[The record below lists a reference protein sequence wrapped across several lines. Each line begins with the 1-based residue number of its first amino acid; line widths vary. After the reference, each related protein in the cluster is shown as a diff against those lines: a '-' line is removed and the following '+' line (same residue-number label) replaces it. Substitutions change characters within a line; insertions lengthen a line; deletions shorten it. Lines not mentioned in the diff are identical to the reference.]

1 MSTVA
6 DRTRAAM
13 DAVTSQVDSA
23 PPLPLPPPLA
33 WAPPGSRRRW
43 RALGPRR
50 RWGAWLA
57 PLAAAAAVI
66 AFAVSL
72 VAVRGT
78 PGGYTLVPAISR
90 AGAAVS
96 FPDYYLTFNQ
106 PVSDETIPV
115 GLELRSTLTGKTL
128 STLQPPR
135 GLSFAGITGAADD
148 RTFVAAAHRD
158 PYGAFNSG
166 GRSRTWYLVRVTG
179 TGSRVSL
186 RMTKLPVP
194 ATPVGTEILAIALSP
209 DGTKLAVGTAPW
221 TDNAAN
227 AKQAL
232 RVYSVATG
240 AVLRTWT
247 TPPGPANW
255 AIMSGGGGGADPNTG
270 VAWAGNHA
278 LAFGGTQKGYGP
290 AYTIRVLDISRPDG
304 DLLGSSRPATS
315 VPTAFGGSGQKTP
328 FGCDPSWRVNVLITG
343 DGTSFVCGGYGVS
356 SAHLPTTL
364 CVPGTAWNTVAFA
377 GFSLATGERT
387 YLSGYRTT
395 CQGLAVVA
403 YAVWVN
409 ATGSKVIGW
418 MHVANSIPGKFGVFS
433 NGSFRPLPIPVP
445 GNWYQWDDGSLLY
458 QVAW

>member
-6 DRTRAAM
+6 ERTRAAM

-33 WAPPGSRRRW
+33 WAPRASRRRW
-43 RALGPRR
+43 RALAPRR

-57 PLAAAAAVI
+57 PLGAAAAVI
-66 AFAVSL
+66 ALAVSL
-72 VAVRGT
+72 AAVRGT
-78 PGGYTLVPAISR
+78 PGGYKLVPAVSP

-96 FPDYYLTFNQ
+96 FPDYYLTFSQ

-148 RTFVAAAHRD
+148 RTFVADAHRD

-179 TGSRVSL
+179 AGSHARL
-186 RMTKLPVP
+186 TMTKLPVP

-221 TDNAAN
+221 TTDTTN

-232 RVYSVATG
+232 TVYSVATG

-247 TPPGPANW
+247 TPPGVANW
-255 AIMSGGGGGADPNTG
+255 AIMSGGEGGADPNTG
-270 VAWAGNHA
+270 VAWVGNYA
-278 LAFGGTQKGYGP
+278 LAFGAQTGHGP
-290 AYTIRVLDISRPDG
+290 VYTIRVLDISSPDG
-304 DLLGSSRPATS
+304 DLLSSSRPTTL
-315 VPTAFGGSGQKTP
+315 VPTAFGGSDRKTP
-328 FGCDPSWRVNVLITG
+328 FGCDPSWRVNVLVTG
-343 DGTSFVCGGYGVS
+343 DGTSFVCGGYGTS
-356 SAHLPTTL
+356 GAQLPESL
-364 CVPGTAWNTVAFA
+364 CNPGTAWNTVAFA
-377 GFSLATGERT
+377 GFSLATGQRT
-387 YLSGYRTT
+387 FLSGYRTT

-418 MHVANSIPGKFGVFS
+418 MHFANSIPGKFGVFS

>member
-6 DRTRAAM
+6 ERTRAAM

-33 WAPPGSRRRW
+33 WAPPGPRRRW
-43 RALGPRR
+43 RALAPRR

-66 AFAVSL
+66 AVAVSL

-78 PGGYTLVPAISR
+78 PGGYKLVPAVSP

-96 FPDYYLTFNQ
+96 FPDYYLTFSQ

-148 RTFVAAAHRD
+148 RTFVADAHRD

-179 TGSRVSL
+179 TGSRASL
-186 RMTKLPVP
+186 TMTKLPVP

-221 TDNAAN
+221 TDDHHPCEAG
-227 AKQAL
+227 
-232 RVYSVATG
+232 TDG
-240 AVLRTWT
+240 VL
-247 TPPGPANW
+247 
-255 AIMSGGGGGADPNTG
+255 GGHGGGAADLDDATRPRPTG
-270 VAWAGNHA
+270 
-278 LAFGGTQKGYGP
+278 
-290 AYTIRVLDISRPDG
+290 RS
-304 DLLGSSRPATS
+304 
-315 VPTAFGGSGQKTP
+315 
-328 FGCDPSWRVNVLITG
+328 
-343 DGTSFVCGGYGVS
+343 
-356 SAHLPTTL
+356 
-364 CVPGTAWNTVAFA
+364 
-377 GFSLATGERT
+377 
-387 YLSGYRTT
+387 
-395 CQGLAVVA
+395 
-403 YAVWVN
+403 
-409 ATGSKVIGW
+409 
-418 MHVANSIPGKFGVFS
+418 
-433 NGSFRPLPIPVP
+433 
-445 GNWYQWDDGSLLY
+445 
-458 QVAW
+458 

>member
-23 PPLPLPPPLA
+23 PPLALPPPLA
-33 WAPPGSRRRW
+33 WTPPGSRRRW
-43 RALGPRR
+43 RAPGPRR
-50 RWGAWLA
+50 RRGPWLA

-66 AFAVSL
+66 AVAISL
-72 VAVRGT
+72 VVVRGT
-78 PGGYTLVPAISR
+78 PNAQPAPAVSP
-90 AGAAVS
+90 AGEPVS

-106 PVSDETIPV
+106 PVSDETVPV
-115 GLELRSTLTGKTL
+115 GLELRSTLSGKTL

-148 RTFVAAAHRD
+148 RTFVADAHRD

-179 TGSRVSL
+179 TGSHARL
-186 RMTKLPVP
+186 TMTKLPVP

-221 TDNAAN
+221 TANTTNAR
-227 AKQAL
+227 QAL
-232 RVYSVATG
+232 TVYSVATG
-240 AVLRTWT
+240 VVLRTWT

-255 AIMSGGGGGADPNTG
+255 AIMSGGEGGADPNTG
-270 VAWAGNHA
+270 VAWVGNYA
-278 LAFGGTQKGYGP
+278 LAFGGGTQTGHGP
-290 AYTIRVLDISRPDG
+290 AYTIRALGISGPDG
-304 DLLGSSRPATS
+304 DLLSTSRPTTS
-315 VPTAFGGSGQKTP
+315 VPTAFGGSDRKTP
-328 FGCDPSWRVNVLITG
+328 FGCDPSWRANVLITG
-343 DGTSFVCGGYGVS
+343 DGTSFVCGGYGTS
-356 SAHLPTTL
+356 SARLPESL
-364 CVPGTAWNTVAFA
+364 CKPGVAWNTVAFA
-377 GFSLATGERT
+377 GFSLTTGKET
-387 YLSGYRTT
+387 FLSGYRTT

-409 ATGSKVIGW
+409 ATGSEVIGW
-418 MHVANSIPGKFGVFS
+418 MHVANSIPGRFGVFS

-445 GNWYQWDDGSLLY
+445 GNWYQWDDGSLLD

>member
-6 DRTRAAM
+6 ERTRAAM
-13 DAVTSQVDSA
+13 NAVTSQVDSA

-43 RALGPRR
+43 RALTPRR

-66 AFAVSL
+66 AVAISL
-72 VAVRGT
+72 VVVRGT
-78 PGGYTLVPAISR
+78 PDRTSAPAVSP
-90 AGAAVS
+90 AGAPAS

-128 STLQPPR
+128 FTLQPPR

-148 RTFVAAAHRD
+148 RTFVADAHRD

-179 TGSRVSL
+179 TGSHARL
-186 RMTKLPVP
+186 TMTKLPVP

-221 TDNAAN
+221 TTDTTN

-232 RVYSVATG
+232 TVYSVATG

-247 TPPGPANW
+247 TPPGVPNW
-255 AIMSGGGGGADPNTG
+255 AIMSGGEGGADPNTG
-270 VAWAGNHA
+270 VAWVGNHV
-278 LAFGGTQKGYGP
+278 LAFGAQTGHGP
-290 AYTIRVLDISRPDG
+290 TYTIRVLDISSPDG
-304 DLLGSSRPATS
+304 GLRGSSRPVMS
-315 VPTAFGGSGQKTP
+315 VPTVFGGSDRKTP
-328 FGCDPSWRVNVLITG
+328 FGCDPSWRVNVLVTG
-343 DGTSFVCGGYGVS
+343 DGTSFVCGGYGTS
-356 SAHLPTTL
+356 GAHLPTSL

-387 YLSGYRTT
+387 FLSGYRTT

-409 ATGSKVIGW
+409 ATGSTVIGW